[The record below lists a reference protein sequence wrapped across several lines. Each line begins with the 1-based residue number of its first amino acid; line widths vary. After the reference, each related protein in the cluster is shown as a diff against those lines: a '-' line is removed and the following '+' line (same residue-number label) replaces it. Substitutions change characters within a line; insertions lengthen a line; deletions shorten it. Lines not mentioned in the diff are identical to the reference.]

1 MNDFLKIFDS
11 RSGTD
16 VGFGNKFR
24 GLDFA
29 LIHALVSKIRQEK
42 VNKRIIILLVQQTR
56 EQCKFSVIM
65 YSFWIIDT

>member
-42 VNKRIIILLVQQTR
+42 VNKRIIILLV
-56 EQCKFSVIM
+56 
-65 YSFWIIDT
+65 